1 MSRDPALASLS
12 EALRDARNAAQAR
25 VDAVRHL
32 SYAVQ
37 MLRNMRFAPVVE
49 VSDDGARISVVV
61 DLDDWHTSTPAP
73 EIEVVEAEPAPALA
87 AEAQRDSLKSLTQA
101 LFLSRRNRTPEVE
114 AAASEAAPEPAPVHV
129 PKPAPAV
136 SDAAPLKVGPFSDE
150 ERKQV
155 AEMLAEGWSCAV
167 IAQRVNRG
175 GQAVGAIIGKLR
187 KAEGKS
193 KEKSNLWPTQLKPV
207 DEIEPAP
214 VPEVQAEPEPAPAPE
229 PEPEPKPAAVRPY
242 GTFLADIP
250 NAEGWSFAERAI
262 NARLNSLGYEGG
274 WYPGADLS
282 LAEIICRDGSKS
294 LGAEPIGPVPGNRE
308 ACLARWQA
316 LNSKLGDIQHQEKLL
331 RVLRY
336 RATEGQK

>member
-49 VSDDGARISVVV
+49 VSEDGARISVVV

-73 EIEVVEAEPAPALA
+73 EIEVVEAEPKAALA

-101 LFLSRRNRTPEVE
+101 LFLSRRNSTLEVE
-114 AAASEAAPEPAPVHV
+114 AAASEAAPEPAHVHV

-155 AEMLAEGWSCAV
+155 ADMLAEGWSCAV
-167 IAQRVNRG
+167 IAQRLNRG

-187 KAEGKS
+187 KAEGKA
-193 KEKSNLWPTQLKPV
+193 KEKSNLWPKQIKPI
-207 DEIEPAP
+207 DEIGPAP
-214 VPEVQAEPEPAPAPE
+214 VPEVQAEPK
-229 PEPEPKPAAVRPY
+229 PEPKPAAVRPA

-250 NAEGWSFAERAI
+250 NAEGWAFAERAI
-262 NARLNSLGYEGG
+262 NARLNSLGYDGG
-274 WYPGADLS
+274 WYPTADLS
-282 LAEIICRDGSKS
+282 LAEVICRDGSKS
-294 LGAEPIGPVPGNRE
+294 LKDAQIGGSWRNPE
-308 ACLARWQA
+308 QCLARWQA
-316 LNSKLGDIQHQEKLL
+316 LNSKPGDIQHQEKLL

-336 RATEGQK
+336 RATDGQA